1 MAAPITAQLAYDLE
15 FFTDFARLY
24 PIRPERDDIY
34 SSDPARAENFAF
46 QQSAPQGAYLIM
58 AIHAVG
64 LDADSMGGI
73 NTDAADAEFLGGRN
87 WKSNLL
93 CNIGYG
99 DLKGIRAHGS
109 TATVSTRSATSSDGP
124 AIRPDTKKARWE
136 AGLF

>member
-1 MAAPITAQLAYDLE
+1 MAAPITARLAYDLE

-24 PIRPERDDIY
+24 PIRPERADIY

-46 QQSAPQGAYLIM
+46 QQSALQGAYLIM

-64 LDADSMGGI
+64 LDAGSMGG
-73 NTDAADAEFLGGRN
+73 RS

-93 CNIGYG
+93 CNIGYC

>member
-1 MAAPITAQLAYDLE
+1 MAAPITARLAYDLE

-24 PIRPERDDIY
+24 PIRPERADIY

-46 QQSAPQGAYLIM
+46 QQSALQGAYLIM

-64 LDADSMGGI
+64 LDAGSMGGI
-73 NTDAADAEFLGGRN
+73 NTDAADAEFLRGRN

-99 DLKGIRAHGS
+99 DLTGIKGPRLYRYGFDEVCDI
-109 TATVSTRSATSSDGP
+109 
-124 AIRPDTKKARWE
+124 I
-136 AGLF
+136 